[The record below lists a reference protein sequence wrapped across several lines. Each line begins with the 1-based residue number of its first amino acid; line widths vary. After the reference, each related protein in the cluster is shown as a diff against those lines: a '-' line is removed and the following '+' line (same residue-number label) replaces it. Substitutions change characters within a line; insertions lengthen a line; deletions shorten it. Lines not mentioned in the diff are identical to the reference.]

1 MKRYMT
7 KTETLLCF
15 RQLWN
20 LQPDTERNNKDHKK
34 AFWAKFIK
42 SLLDMDNISNKQY
55 ENLQTHF

>member
-20 LQPDTERNNKDHKK
+20 LQPDTEKNNKNYKK
-34 AFWAKFIK
+34 AFWAKFLK